1 MTPFDV
7 VRAQLDAYNAK
18 DIEGFMR
25 YWAKDARMY
34 AHPDTLLCEGH
45 AAIRARHADRF
56 REPDLYAR
64 LIDRQVIG
72 DTVIDRERVTRTFP
86 EGRGE
91 IDVVGI
97 YEVKDG
103 LITRV
108 WFISGPPQF

>member
-1 MTPFDV
+1 M
-7 VRAQLDAYNAK
+7 
-18 DIEGFMR
+18 
-25 YWAKDARMY
+25 
-34 AHPDTLLCEGH
+34 
-45 AAIRARHADRF
+45 
-56 REPDLYAR
+56 
-64 LIDRQVIG
+64 IG